1 MDSAATAIGLKAK
14 VSGVDQST
22 MYSKYC
28 GVPKQEID
36 ACPTAGWIRDFADP
50 LSILYPTF
58 YGPAIV
64 PTNNSNWSQQND
76 PAINAAMQK
85 AALVTNSTA
94 HAQAWANV
102 DKLLVDQAVAVPED
116 FDNQPDIESKN
127 VAGVDMLWN
136 EGEWD
141 FSFTSLK

>member
-1 MDSAATAIGLKAK
+1 
-14 VSGVDQST
+14 

-36 ACPTAGWIRDFADP
+36 SCPTAGWIRDFADP
-50 LSILYPTF
+50 LSILLPTF

-76 PAINAAMQK
+76 PAINAAMEK
-85 AALVTNSTA
+85 AAAIQDPAA

-102 DKLLVDQAVAVPED
+102 DKMLVNDAVAVPED
-116 FDNQPDIESKN
+116 FDNQPNIRSKD
-127 VAGVDMLWN
+127 VAGVNMLWN
-136 EGEWD
+136 EGVWD
-141 FSFTSLK
+141 LAFTSLKNG

>member
-1 MDSAATAIGLKAK
+1 L
-14 VSGVDQST
+14 VDQSV

-50 LSILYPTF
+50 LSVLYAPF

-76 PAINAAMQK
+76 PAINKAMAK
-85 AALVTNSTA
+85 AALINDPAA
-94 HAQAWANV
+94 HAQAWANI
-102 DKLLVDQAVAVPED
+102 DKMLVDQAVAVPED
-116 FDNQPDIESKN
+116 FDSEANIFSKN
-127 VAGVDMLWN
+127 VAPVNMAWN
-136 EGEWD
+136 EGLFD